1 MTTVRARHSARGF
14 TVIEAMV
21 VVFIL
26 AILAAFAAPAMT
38 ELIRTQKVRSIAYD
52 LFADLTY
59 ARSEAIARGHNVGV
73 GSNSG
78 TNWLNGWSVRD
89 LTSGAVLRQAGTQSS
104 GVSFTADSPGL
115 IFDRTGRN
123 TTGNVSFSIAP
134 AGSPPDNQKRC
145 IRIAPSGRPNS
156 AVGPCV

>member
-1 MTTVRARHSARGF
+1 MRAAHRSSRGF

-26 AILAAFAAPAMT
+26 AILAAAAAPAMT
-38 ELIRTQKVRSIAYD
+38 DLFRTQKVRSIAYD

-73 GSNSG
+73 GSFSG
-78 TNWLNGWSVRD
+78 TNWINGWQVRD
-89 LTSGAVLRQAGTQSS
+89 LTNGALLRTTGPQAG
-104 GVSFTADSPGL
+104 GVNFTADTGGL

-123 TTGNVSFSIAP
+123 TSGNAAFFIEPQSA
-134 AGSPPDNQKRC
+134 APDNQKRC